1 MRVFA
6 GLTLLVL
13 ALVVV
18 GSGCIPSAPPEPEA
32 PAPVASAAPAPQ
44 ETPVA
49 PPAPAAPA
57 APAPAPAPAPTP
69 EQPAGADDT
78 ANVQVPLVPEK
89 IQEGAIQMPVISL
102 VPAADGKGYAVAAKF
117 PVEGLSM
124 QGSLVPKA
132 PGKWVLTGQFT
143 STIEAF
149 APGPPSIQVL
159 GTMVPQEGGGLQ
171 FQGNAGEVMILFPAP
186 MPPADAPRLAEA
198 RTLPFNLAFDAPDNA
213 AFQIMLMP
221 F

>member
-6 GLTLLVL
+6 GFTLLVL
-13 ALVVV
+13 ALVVI
-18 GSGCIPSAPPEPEA
+18 GSGCIPSAPSSPPE
-32 PAPVASAAPAPQ
+32 
-44 ETPVA
+44 T
-49 PPAPAAPA
+49 APAAPA
-57 APAPAPAPAPTP
+57 SPAPQHAAAEPSSPAPPAVPAPAPAPAQPSG
-69 EQPAGADDT
+69 PAGT
-78 ANVQVPLVPEK
+78 SNVRVPLVPEK
-89 IQEGAIQMPVISL
+89 IQEGAIQMPVVSL
-102 VPAADGKGYAVAAKF
+102 VPAANGKGYAVAAKF

-124 QGSLVPKA
+124 QGTLVPQA

-149 APGPPSIQVL
+149 SPGPPSIQVL
-159 GTMVPQEGGGLQ
+159 GTMVPKEGGGLE

-198 RTLPFNLAFDAPDNA
+198 RTLPFNLAFAAPDNA

>member
-1 MRVFA
+1 
-6 GLTLLVL
+6 
-13 ALVVV
+13 
-18 GSGCIPSAPPEPEA
+18 
-32 PAPVASAAPAPQ
+32 
-44 ETPVA
+44 
-49 PPAPAAPA
+49 
-57 APAPAPAPAPTP
+57 
-69 EQPAGADDT
+69 
-78 ANVQVPLVPEK
+78 
-89 IQEGAIQMPVISL
+89 
-102 VPAADGKGYAVAAKF
+102 
-117 PVEGLSM
+117 M
-124 QGSLVPKA
+124 QGSLVPTA

-159 GTMVPQEGGGLQ
+159 GTMVPKEGGGLE

-213 AFQIMLMP
+213 VFQIMLTP

>member
-13 ALVVV
+13 VLVAV
-18 GSGCIPSAPPEPEA
+18 GNGCIPSAPSSPPEM
-32 PAPVASAAPAPQ
+32 
-44 ETPVA
+44 
-49 PPAPAAPA
+49 APAAPA
-57 APAPAPAPAPTP
+57 SPAPQHATAEPSSPAPPAVPAPAPAPAPAQPSG
-69 EQPAGADDT
+69 PAGT
-78 ANVQVPLVPEK
+78 SNVQVPLVPEK
-89 IQEGAIQMPVISL
+89 IQEGAIQMPVVSL

-124 QGSLVPKA
+124 QGTLVPQA

-149 APGPPSIQVL
+149 SPGPPSIQVL
-159 GTMVPQEGGGLQ
+159 GTMVPKEGGGLG
-171 FQGNAGEVMILFPAP
+171 FQGNTGEIMILFPAP
-186 MPPADAPRLAEA
+186 MPPAGAPRLAEA

-213 AFQIMLMP
+213 VFQVMLMP